1 MSVWYNQTT
10 FLPNVVH
17 CYSRAALSILTKTVG
32 FFKKSGYMIEKEK
45 IIVAAAVT
53 NCPDGVSILGDDLCG
68 FFIEKKYLGE
78 DWVLVGD
85 EVTVILFDNIVAA
98 AFIKNQMDFMKTFD
112 EIVMDKEDEN
122 PDALFDELPA
132 LLRHRFCMLLHQVP
146 EHLREI
152 EKQRVLSGYAMFML
166 KNRAGACCNELRG
179 LGQKPYIFIS
189 LPDKLPQLCAMTTKK
204 WASLIRQRTI

>member
-32 FFKKSGYMIEKEK
+32 FFKKSGYMMEKEK
-45 IIVAAAVT
+45 I
-53 NCPDGVSILGDDLCG
+53 
-68 FFIEKKYLGE
+68 
-78 DWVLVGD
+78 
-85 EVTVILFDNIVAA
+85 IVAA
-98 AFIKNQMDFMKTFD
+98 AFIKNQMIFMKTFD
-112 EIVMDKEDEN
+112 EIVLDKEDEN

-179 LGQKPYIFIS
+179 LEQKPYIFIS
-189 LPDKLPQLCAMTTKK
+189 LPDKLPQRCAMTPNK
-204 WASLIRQRTI
+204 WTSLIRQMTI

>member
-32 FFKKSGYMIEKEK
+32 FFKKSGYMMEKEK

-78 DWVLVGD
+78 DSVLVGD

-98 AFIKNQMDFMKTFD
+98 AFIKNQMIFMKTFD
-112 EIVMDKEDEN
+112 EIVLDKEDEN
-122 PDALFDELPA
+122 PDALFYELPA

-179 LGQKPYIFIS
+179 LEQKPYIFIS
-189 LPDKLPQLCAMTTKK
+189 LPDKLPQLCAMTPNK
-204 WASLIRQRTI
+204 WTSLIRQRTI